1 MENSNL
7 GVNVVGAPTSGVP
20 YSTSKWA
27 GVGFTKTLA
36 MELGPH
42 GIRVN
47 AILPGLVDG
56 ERQTTVIKTKAKAL
70 GVSYGELEEELLS
83 AVSLR
88 KKVGPQ
94 DVANMITFL
103 CSEAGSTVSGQA
115 ISVCGN
121 VEYAR

>member
-1 MENSNL
+1 M
-7 GVNVVGAPTSGVP
+7 
-20 YSTSKWA
+20 
-27 GVGFTKTLA
+27 GFTKTLA
-36 MELGPH
+36 MKLGPH

-83 AVSLR
+83 AVSSR

-103 CSEAGSTVSGQA
+103 GSEAGSSVSGQA
-115 ISVCGN
+115 ISVCGS